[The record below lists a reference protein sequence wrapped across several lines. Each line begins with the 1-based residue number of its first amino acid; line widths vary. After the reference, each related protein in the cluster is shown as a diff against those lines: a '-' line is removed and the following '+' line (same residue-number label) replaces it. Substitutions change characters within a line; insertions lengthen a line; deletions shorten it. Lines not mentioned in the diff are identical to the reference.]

1 MIRAASIRLI
11 SIVPVLVGI
20 AIISFF
26 LIRLV
31 PGDIVSVMMGQDF
44 GDPQLEAELRR
55 LFGIDRP
62 LPVQFAEWFTAL
74 LRGDLGHS
82 LRSGRPVTE
91 EVLERFPMT
100 LELTVAALAVSLAI
114 SIPFGILSATR
125 RNSSLDVGAR
135 VLSLIGLS
143 LPNFWLGILLI
154 MVFAVYLRVLPSGGY
169 APPSAGWGEHLQF
182 LLLPAVTLGTG
193 LAAVTMRMTRSSLL
207 EVLGQEYVRTARA
220 KGLRERVVV
229 TRHALRNALVPVVT
243 VIGIQTGR
251 LLGGTVIVEQIFS
264 WPGLG
269 SLVVRAILQRD
280 YPLVQ
285 GLTIFLAFFFVLMSL
300 LVDLFYLYLDPRLR
314 RG

>member
-1 MIRAASIRLI
+1 MIRAATVRLI
-11 SIVPVLVGI
+11 SVVPVLLGI
-20 AIISFF
+20 AVISFF

-82 LRSGRPVTE
+82 LRSGRPVTD

-100 LELTVAALAVSLAI
+100 FELTVAALAVSLAI

-135 VLSLIGLS
+135 VVSLIGLS

-169 APPSAGWGEHLQF
+169 APPSAGWGEHLKF
-182 LLLPAVTLGTG
+182 LILPAVTLGTG

-314 RG
+314 HG

>member
-1 MIRAASIRLI
+1 MIRAASVRLI
-11 SIVPVLVGI
+11 SIIPVLVGI
-20 AIISFF
+20 AVISFF

-62 LPVQFAEWFTAL
+62 LPIQFAEWFTAL

-82 LRSGRPVTE
+82 LRSGRPVTA

-169 APPSAGWGEHLQF
+169 VEPSAGVGEHLKY
-182 LLLPAVTLGTG
+182 LILPAITLGTG

-220 KGLRERVVV
+220 KGLQERVVV

-314 RG
+314 HG

>member
-11 SIVPVLVGI
+11 SVVPVLLGI
-20 AIISFF
+20 AVISFF

-82 LRSGRPVTE
+82 LRSGRPVTA

-100 LELTVAALAVSLAI
+100 FELTVAALAVSLAI

-169 APPSAGWGEHLQF
+169 APPSAGWGEHLKF
-182 LLLPAVTLGTG
+182 LILPAVTLGTG

-314 RG
+314 HG